1 MYSSNGGENP
11 IHIYHLPN
19 EILSDICLFATLP
32 HLIPGK
38 DLVGV
43 TTRSIPTDAQKYRRL
58 VAEEMG
64 MARVLR
70 LVSHRF
76 NRLATPLLF
85 ESFLL
90 VQNKLRMTQR
100 ERISEE
106 NITSSPD
113 GKVRRELGTIME
125 ILRDLLSLKPELRQH
140 CKSLCL
146 VYKEKHLMNAYS
158 SGMSDEGDGEDG
170 IEDGDGGYSEIDTA
184 FPRSGILDDIY
195 TWLVNV
201 TDFQVHIDAFAEEMP
216 NFSVALTSMPKLAVL
231 RITGDVDYLSIF
243 KQLVTIR
250 PDSVLETLDL
260 SSATANGYDTTETA
274 AREACQTLDNVR
286 GTGSITRLLTG
297 TGLDIDILAALAA
310 WPRAL
315 ERLALRFD
323 PYCVT
328 THSPE
333 DRSLQN
339 ILDSQ
344 KESLT
349 HLRIEGNYELGLY
362 GFDLRDFSRLEQL
375 ALDTATMSNFNQFPR
390 NKTIVPELDCR
401 IFAPNLRSL
410 LWVLPWWSAFDSKVK
425 DFFGK
430 KHEKRLRLLLEMA
443 IKLREHRDTGNA
455 RLFESVWVQTT
466 IDPPRPNERA
476 QRNIEKDL
484 QRLNALDDEFRPLG
498 IRISHSPLPKP
509 SPSVERDRRTF
520 FGPLEDVWSWDK
532 SI

>member
-1 MYSSNGGENP
+1 MYIYNGGENT
-11 IHIYHLPN
+11 IHIYDLPD
-19 EILSDICLFATLP
+19 EILSEICHFATLP

-43 TTRSIPTDAQKYRRL
+43 TTRSIPVDAQEYRRL

-70 LVSHRF
+70 LVSQRF

-100 ERISEE
+100 EGISEE

-125 ILRDLLSLKPELRQH
+125 ILRDLLSLKPDLRQH

-146 VYKEKHLMNAYS
+146 FYREKHLMDFYS
-158 SGMSDEGDGEDG
+158 SDSEDG
-170 IEDGDGGYSEIDTA
+170 VEDGDGGYPEICTP

-195 TWLVNV
+195 TWLVHV

-231 RITGDVDYLSIF
+231 RITGEVDYLSIF

-250 PDSVLETLDL
+250 PDFVLETLDL
-260 SSATANGYDTTETA
+260 SSATANGYD
-274 AREACQTLDNVR
+274 N
-286 GTGSITRLLTG
+286 S
-297 TGLDIDILAALAA
+297 TGLDLDILAALVA

-315 ERLALRFD
+315 ERLALRYD

-333 DRSLQN
+333 DGSLQN

-349 HLRIEGNYELGLY
+349 HLRVEGNYELGLH
-362 GFDLRDFSRLEQL
+362 GFGLRDFSRLEQL

-390 NKTIVPELDCR
+390 NKTIVPELDSR

-498 IRISHSPLPKP
+498 IRISHLPLPKP
-509 SPSVERDRRTF
+509 SPSVDRDRRTF

-532 SI
+532 GT

>member
-19 EILSDICLFATLP
+19 EILSEICLFATLP

-43 TTRSIPTDAQKYRRL
+43 VTSHVPTDAQQYRQLIAKELR
-58 VAEEMG
+58 

-70 LVSHRF
+70 LVSQRF

-90 VQNKLRMTQR
+90 VQNKLSMTQR
-100 ERISEE
+100 GGISEE
-106 NITSSPD
+106 NMTSSPD

-125 ILRDLLSLKPELRQH
+125 ILRDLLSLKPHLRQH

-146 VYKEKHLMNAYS
+146 VYREKHHMDFNS
-158 SGMSDEGDGEDG
+158 SGMSDEGHSEEE
-170 IEDGDGGYSEIDTA
+170 IENGNGQYPEIHTP

-201 TDFQVHIDAFAEEMP
+201 TDFQVHIDVWAVEMP

-231 RITGDVDYLSIF
+231 RITGEVDYLSIF
-243 KQLVTIR
+243 KQLVTVR
-250 PDSVLETLDL
+250 PDSLLETLDL
-260 SSATANGYDTTETA
+260 SNATANGYDYDDTEAT
-274 AREACQTLDNVR
+274 AREVYQTLDNVR
-286 GTGSITRLLTG
+286 GTGSMTRLLTG
-297 TGLDIDILAALAA
+297 TCLGTDVLTALVA
-310 WPRAL
+310 WPRRL
-315 ERLALRFD
+315 ERLALQVD
-323 PYCVT
+323 PYRIT
-328 THSPE
+328 THSP
-333 DRSLQN
+333 DNGSLQK

-344 KESLT
+344 KDSLT

-362 GFDLRDFSRLEQL
+362 GFDLTDFSRLEQL

-410 LWVLPWWSAFDSKVK
+410 LLFWKETR
-425 DFFGK
+425 
-430 KHEKRLRLLLEMA
+430 EKIETFA
-443 IKLREHRDTGNA
+443 RDG
-455 RLFESVWVQTT
+455 
-466 IDPPRPNERA
+466 D
-476 QRNIEKDL
+476 
-484 QRLNALDDEFRPLG
+484 
-498 IRISHSPLPKP
+498 
-509 SPSVERDRRTF
+509 
-520 FGPLEDVWSWDK
+520 
-532 SI
+532 